1 MGQWRSCGKLTQLA
15 DWDAHALGPQV
26 PQAQDPLPISHHHRP
41 HIVLRPVAHH
51 VVHVALVVDRDEQ
64 ALNIK
69 VVFGT
74 RASSIPSTIPP
85 LQFMKKQIL
94 PVHEGY

>member
-15 DWDAHALGPQV
+15 DRDAHALGPQV

-64 ALNIK
+64 ALNLKGRLWHKSVI
-69 VVFGT
+69 
-74 RASSIPSTIPP
+74 
-85 LQFMKKQIL
+85 LQLMDKQIL
-94 PVHEGY
+94 PVHEDFIKLSLVV